1 MEPVWF
7 ERRKWPDRPHY
18 RWQMVPVGEDEL
30 GLWCRMLP
38 DAPVYKGDEVVART
52 RRDGLRLVSWTE
64 PWCAWFPSGSG
75 SPHPPEETWE
85 LYVDVIDRAVLAPDG
100 TVTMVDL
107 DLDVVRF
114 LDGRVEMLDE
124 DEFAEHQALYGYPPE
139 VTAAARSAA
148 DDLLR
153 AVTDG
158 DPPFDGAAA
167 LAWAET
173 LGIELR

>member
-38 DAPVYKGDEVVART
+38 DAPVYKGTEVVART

-64 PWCAWFPSGSG
+64 PWCAWFPSGSS
-75 SPHPPEETWE
+75 SPHPPEDTWE
-85 LYVDVIDRAVLAPDG
+85 LYVDVIDRAAREDDG
-100 TVTMVDL
+100 TIAMVDL

-124 DEFAEHQALYGYPPE
+124 DEFAEHQVLYGYPTE
-139 VTAAARSAA
+139 VIAAARSAA

-153 AVTDG
+153 AVIDRT
-158 DPPFDGAAA
+158 PPFDGTAAH
-167 LAWAET
+167 AWADAA
-173 LGIELR
+173 GIDLR